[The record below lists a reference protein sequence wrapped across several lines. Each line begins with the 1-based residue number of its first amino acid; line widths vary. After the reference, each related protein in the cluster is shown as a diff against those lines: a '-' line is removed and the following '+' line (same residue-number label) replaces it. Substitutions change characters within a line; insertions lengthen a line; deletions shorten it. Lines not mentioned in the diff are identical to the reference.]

1 MYQEVITTQDEA
13 VSHLFF
19 HCCYKDGVFTED
31 EINNISSK
39 IVGTGI
45 NAELNFTEEIKKYKN
60 YRAEIA
66 NEVQYLA
73 FLVNLIRP
81 TNELALFSYCVE
93 LLLSDSSIETSEQ
106 NLLENLADA
115 LGLEEM
121 EKKSVQKLMVQRK
134 IVETQKII

>member
-1 MYQEVITTQDEA
+1 MYQEVISTQDEA
-13 VSHLFF
+13 ISHLFF
-19 HCCYKDGVFTED
+19 HCCYKDGVFTEA

-60 YRAEIA
+60 YRAEID
-66 NEVQYLA
+66 NEAQYLA
-73 FLVNLIRP
+73 FLINLIRP

-106 NLLENLADA
+106 TLIEQLADA
-115 LGLEEM
+115 LGLDEN

>member
-66 NEVQYLA
+66 NEVQYLS

>member
-1 MYQEVITTQDEA
+1 MYQEVISTQDEA
-13 VSHLFF
+13 ISHLFF
-19 HCCYKDGVFTED
+19 HCCYKDGVFTKD

-45 NAELNFTEEIKKYKN
+45 NAELNFTEEIKKYKS
-60 YRAEIA
+60 YRAEITNDA
-66 NEVQYLA
+66 QYLA

-106 NLLENLADA
+106 NLIEHLADA
-115 LGLEEM
+115 LVLDEN

>member
-66 NEVQYLA
+66 NEAQYLT

-106 NLLENLADA
+106 NLIENLADA